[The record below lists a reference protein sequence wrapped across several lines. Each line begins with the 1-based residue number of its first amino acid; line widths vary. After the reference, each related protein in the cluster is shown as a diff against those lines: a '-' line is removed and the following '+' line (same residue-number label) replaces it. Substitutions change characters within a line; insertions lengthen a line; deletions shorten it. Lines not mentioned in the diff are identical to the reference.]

1 MTDINGSFDQATVDF
16 LVKFFQDL
24 MTSFVVKTEDRLV
37 AVENSVEAL
46 EKQVA
51 TLVLAYGEQAVFME
65 ALVAQIAFATDEARS
80 KFHEDINAARKSML
94 EVMRDA
100 SNGIMADDNQNIA
113 KPLADMAEQKLS
125 DTTQ

>member
-1 MTDINGSFDQATVDF
+1 MTDVNSNFDQTTVDF

-37 AVENSVEAL
+37 AVEDSVEAL

-100 SNGIMADDNQNIA
+100 SSGIMDDNNKNIA

-125 DTTQ
+125 DTA

>member
-1 MTDINGSFDQATVDF
+1 MNDMNGNFDQATVDF

-65 ALVAQIAFATDEARS
+65 ALVAQVAFATDEARS
-80 KFHEDINAARKSML
+80 KFHEDINAARRSML

-100 SNGIMADDNQNIA
+100 STGIMADDNQNIA
-113 KPLADMAEQKLS
+113 KPLADMVEQELS
-125 DTTQ
+125 DTAE

>member
-1 MTDINGSFDQATVDF
+1 MNDINGNFDQATVDF

-65 ALVAQIAFATDEARS
+65 ALVAQVAFATDEARS
-80 KFHEDINAARKSML
+80 KFHEDINAARRSML

-100 SNGIMADDNQNIA
+100 STGIMADDNQNIA
-113 KPLADMAEQKLS
+113 KPLADMVEQELS
-125 DTTQ
+125 DTAE

>member
-1 MTDINGSFDQATVDF
+1 MSDTNGNFDQATVDF

-65 ALVAQIAFATDEARS
+65 ALVAQVAFATDEARS
-80 KFHEDINAARKSML
+80 KFHEDINAARRSML

-100 SNGIMADDNQNIA
+100 STGIMADDNQNIA

-125 DTTQ
+125 DTTD

>member
-1 MTDINGSFDQATVDF
+1 MSDINNNFDQATVDF

-65 ALVAQIAFATDEARS
+65 ALVAQVAFATDEARS
-80 KFHEDINAARKSML
+80 KFHEDINAARRSML

-100 SNGIMADDNQNIA
+100 STGIMADDNQNIA

-125 DTTQ
+125 DTTD

>member
-1 MTDINGSFDQATVDF
+1 MSDINNNFDQATVDF

-65 ALVAQIAFATDEARS
+65 ALVAQVAFATDEARS
-80 KFHEDINAARKSML
+80 KFHEDINAARRSML

-100 SNGIMADDNQNIA
+100 STGIMADDNQNIA

-125 DTTQ
+125 DATD